1 MGIIYQCSKSQQN
14 WKFIVLFKKLTKNVS
29 KWTFYKAPKISFL
42 DYIFPVEPEKQFQ
55 HVSAGADRFGIL
67 TFRKGQTQQLLLK
80 TLQVATQV
88 FPKKVHFFHPVA
100 NQKPY
105 TCAKKTNLKTH
116 FCFSWQF
123 FWTGFAK
130 SCQCFHETSTIKFS
144 LFHLKF
150 ARFFLSNFQ
159 WLVISMSQIHPLK
172 NFQLCFRYQKSESPN
187 FPKTVQKFR

>member
-1 MGIIYQCSKSQQN
+1 MSVNELFIKLLKSVSLTTSFLWSQKNNFNMYLLEQIALVSSRLGKAKHN
-14 WKFIVLFKKLTKNVS
+14 NYYWRPCRLQLRFFQKKFISFIQLPIKN
-29 KWTFYKAPKISFL
+29 L
-42 DYIFPVEPEKQFQ
+42 
-55 HVSAGADRFGIL
+55 IL
-67 TFRKGQTQQLLLK
+67 VQ
-80 TLQVATQV
+80 
-88 FPKKVHFFHPVA
+88 
-100 NQKPY
+100 
-105 TCAKKTNLKTH
+105 KKTNLKTH

-159 WLVISMSQIHPLK
+159 WLVISMSQIHPLR